1 MSSKA
6 EEEQGDKSA
15 PKAAKKPGVL
25 ESVFTPLMGKGYN
38 STEVRFVLLAA
49 IICAF
54 NNGFINGVTMSGW
67 LLVGYEEPPTDV
79 ELNPPTAMVSGV
91 AGLITSSA
99 KHLIENAWVQYGYS
113 VCMLLCYMGGAC
125 FTAILSPRAKPYSID
140 PFYGPS
146 FFLGGTLLLASSLM
160 AYHEVQSSRF
170 IFYFAIAA
178 NGIQNGVASI
188 YSANLIRC
196 TLTGSCTDIG
206 LVIGQCLRGNFAK
219 IGRGA
224 VLATIVICFW
234 IGGLIGYLMVR
245 QFEAY
250 SLIVTAVMFYLVFV
264 LNTCY
269 LMKKLNLSFFSA
281 LAGSWDWTDV
291 LKKIDPSGSKEE
303 MMGLFGRLDRDGDGT
318 LTLDEL
324 QKGLEGTVTEEELH
338 TLLVAADKDD
348 SGDIDEEE
356 WTELV
361 KALFDK
367 DEVAA

>member
-6 EEEQGDKSA
+6 EVEQGDKSA
-15 PKAAKKPGVL
+15 PKTEKKPGVL

-38 STEVRFVLLAA
+38 STEVRFVLVAA
-49 IICAF
+49 IICAL
-54 NNGFINGVTMSGW
+54 NNGFINGVTMSG
-67 LLVGYEEPPTDV
+67 LLLENDV
-79 ELNPPTAMVSGV
+79 ETPRDLALNPETAMVSGV
-91 AGLITSSA
+91 AGLITGSA
-99 KHLIENAWVQYGYS
+99 KHLIETAWVKYGYN

-146 FFLGGTLLLASSLM
+146 FLFGGTLLLASSLM
-160 AYHEVQSSRF
+160 ALNNVEYSRF
-170 IFYFAIAA
+170 IYYFAIAA

-206 LVIGQCLRGNFAK
+206 LVIGQGLRGNFAK

-224 VLATIVICFW
+224 VLATIVNCFW
-234 IGGLIGYLMVR
+234 IGGLLGYIAVR
-245 QFEAY
+245 ELETY
-250 SLIVTAVMFYLVFV
+250 SLIITAVMFYLVAF
-264 LNTCY
+264 LNIGY
-269 LMKKLNLSFFSA
+269 LMKKLKLSFFSA

-291 LKKIDPSGSKEE
+291 LKKIDPSGNKEE
-303 MMGLFGRLDRDGDGT
+303 MMGLFSRLDRDGDGT

-348 SGDIDEEE
+348 SGDIDGEE

-361 KALFDK
+361 NALFDK
-367 DEVAA
+367 DEVAT